1 MGRDLGRRQ
10 RYVPGMSL
18 LKRLS
23 VLKSDA
29 DNTPVPAR
37 KYFHIGKLES
47 VDGVGEC
54 VPMMAWADDNLSRYV
69 LSDAPSN
76 TWGSR
81 SGFLRCLPNLEVR
94 AGEGVFLVTGCG
106 DDRSEPH
113 PGGQGRMHFVHLGLE
128 RPLAGDKV
136 SRLYVYRLE
145 GVQLK
150 TL

>member
-1 MGRDLGRRQ
+1 
-10 RYVPGMSL
+10 MSVQ
-18 LKRLS
+18 KRLS

-29 DNTPVPAR
+29 ENTPVPAR
-37 KYFHIGKLES
+37 KYFHIGKLEN
-47 VDGVGEC
+47 VEGVGEC

-76 TWGSR
+76 AWGTR
-81 SGFLRCLPNLEVR
+81 PGLLRCLPNLEVK
-94 AGEGVFLVTGCG
+94 AKEGVFLVTGSG
-106 DDRSEPH
+106 DDSTEPH
-113 PGGQGRMHFVHLGLE
+113 PGGQGRMHFVHLGLDK
-128 RPLAGDKV
+128 PLAGKV